1 VSASEC
7 LKEEDFSP
15 LYAYRFQDNVPDL
28 VKQFEEKLIT
38 LSANES
44 SSEDEDTT
52 AKPSFQP
59 RKRKAIPT
67 RKPTLTE
74 ADLTDTLRK
83 GASSKNVTKVN
94 ATTSGRSRSISVE
107 PDGRRSRS
115 RSVSLAAEEIK
126 AVGGKRGGIAG
137 NSKLFASEVEMRK
150 AAPSGSGVSRGLK
163 KHPSMSNLGMHNSF
177 VLVELRSDAW
187 LPIGGTTQ
195 AKPIQDQTLK
205 KTTTTKPTGLL
216 QATTLVAETPPR
228 PNVKSTLLAGNSSDE
243 DGVPESSEVKYIGT
257 KLVEKV
263 IPETPIKPKRKTKR

>member
-1 VSASEC
+1 VSDYASEC
-7 LKEEDFSP
+7 LNEDFSP
-15 LYAYRFQDNVPDL
+15 FYAHRFQDNVPDL
-28 VKQFEEKLIT
+28 VKQFEEKLIPP
-38 LSANES
+38 SANES
-44 SSEDEDTT
+44 SSDSEDTT

-83 GASSKNVTKVN
+83 GALNKNVTKVN
-94 ATTSGRSRSISVE
+94 GTASGRSRSISVE
-107 PDGRRSRS
+107 PDGQRSRS

-163 KHPSMSNLGMHNSF
+163 KHPSMSNIGAYNSF
-177 VLVELRSDAW
+177 VLLVLRSDAC
-187 LPIGGTTQ
+187 LPIGETTQ
-195 AKPIQDQTLK
+195 SRPAQDQKL
-205 KTTTTKPTGLL
+205 TTKPTGPL

-228 PNVKSTLLAGNSSDE
+228 PNVKSTLLAGDSSDE
-243 DGVPESSEVKYIGT
+243 DGVPESPEVKRIGT
-257 KLVEKV
+257 KLAKKV